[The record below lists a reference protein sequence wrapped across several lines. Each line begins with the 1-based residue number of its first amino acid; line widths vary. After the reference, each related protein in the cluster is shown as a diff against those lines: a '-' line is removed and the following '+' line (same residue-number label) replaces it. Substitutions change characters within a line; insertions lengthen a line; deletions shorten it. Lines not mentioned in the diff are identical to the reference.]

1 MLPCLLLTSPHH
13 PDVGPAL
20 NLQVALKKPVPT
32 GDKGTPIVC
41 LLRAAALKRNKN
53 LHFFRAKTS
62 ILHCRVGSVPA
73 AGWIFCKQSKYSQML
88 QSTNPG
94 SLLTTEKATRTCS
107 GYLPVLA
114 FTTVFFPASA
124 CWRAHLS
131 CGLLVLKNPAPPIAV
146 RLYPTWGSHFWVRT
160 PSVELCPMAYDEGT
174 S

>member
-1 MLPCLLLTSPHH
+1 MGQVHQRPHIRTKAMLPCLLLTSPHH

-73 AGWIFCKQSKYSQML
+73 AGWIFCKQSKYSQTL

-94 SLLTTEKATRTCS
+94 SLLTTEKATRSCS
-107 GYLPVLA
+107 GYLLRPCFHNCIFSSQCLLESTSVLWPSG
-114 FTTVFFPASA
+114 TQKSSSS
-124 CWRAHLS
+124 HS
-131 CGLLVLKNPAPPIAV
+131 C
-146 RLYPTWGSHFWVRT
+146 
-160 PSVELCPMAYDEGT
+160 
-174 S
+174 